1 MTAFALFI
9 TGAMFDLVP
18 SSEAQDANPAP
29 VTFGQP
35 TVTQNGQ
42 PIDKQLDTRDRVSL
56 SFPWTANGT
65 IEQGQTMSIDFPT
78 EILPPAN
85 KLPFSVSGQEA
96 GSCEVQER
104 TLVCTFN
111 RDINQDSVTGSIGLN
126 VGLGETPGPDWKF
139 NTVPG
144 GEPLSV
150 AIPGGSVVPYVLPE
164 GKEDRVS
171 KYGTIDY
178 VNNVIDWTIIIPAE
192 NLTDENGQARSVRIT
207 DQLQSRNH
215 AYVGFDDPNRVVYVY
230 QEDLSRENQ
239 AWPNSNVTAQDG
251 GRGFAADIAPQR
263 GGWNP
268 EWDLKITYQT
278 EFVGDPQDREKFD
291 NSANVVVTDSQGIET
306 TTAAEERNAG
316 EHTYDAAAAAAGAG
330 VERGSFALTK
340 TVIGE
345 QECIARIEEPFTVQ
359 VDIDVRDSVGP
370 NFQFPG
376 TVKQTEA
383 QPADGKISYTA
394 ALRPGTTLTGYDS
407 LPQGS
412 KVTITEVKPDIAGVE
427 FADPDY
433 SPGQTVTIENA
444 AENATIELTNRIESC
459 PQPTTEQP
467 EPTTTEEQP
476 EPTTTEEQPEPTTT
490 EEQPEPTTTDEEPEP
505 TTTEEQPEPTTTDE
519 EPEPTTTDEEPEPTT
534 TDEEPEPT
542 TTDEE
547 PEPTTTDEQP
557 EPTTTDEEPEPTT
570 TDEEPEPTTTEEQ
583 PEPTTTE
590 EQPEPTTTDEEPE
603 PTTTDEEPEPTTTD
617 EEPEPTTTDEQPEPT
632 TTDEQPEP
640 TTTDEAP
647 EPTTTDEQ
655 PEPTTTEEQP
665 EPTTTDEQPEPTTTE
680 EQPEPTT
687 TDEQPEP
694 TTTAEESPTT
704 TTTGDQTVPGGD
716 GGETDGNGDGTNDG
730 ETGGDDNGET
740 DGNDGET
747 DGDGNNGETDGDGD
761 GETGGNNDGTDGED
775 DGGTNGN
782 GDGTNKEGSSA
793 LPWWLLLL
801 VPVIPIGK
809 WLIDNF
815 PGGSSNPA
823 PGKPSPGEPAPG
835 QGDKTATDE
844 PGGSEGQGDKPKG
857 KQGDEP
863 KGGNGDKP
871 QQAESGQPGRAPG
884 GQPAQPGKPGG
895 GRQSIQSVPS
905 GATAK
910 SGNVPDFIG

>member
-9 TGAMFDLVP
+9 TGAMFNLVP

-150 AIPGGSVVPYVLPE
+150 AIPGGSVVPYVLPD

-178 VNNVIDWTIIIPAE
+178 ANNVIDWTIIIPAE

-278 EFVGDPQDREKFD
+278 EFVGDPKDRDKFE

-467 EPTTTEEQP
+467 VPTTTEDQP
-476 EPTTTEEQPEPTTT
+476 EPSTT
-490 EEQPEPTTTDEEPEP
+490 EEQPEPTTTDEE
-505 TTTEEQPEPTTTDE
+505 
-519 EPEPTTTDEEPEPTT
+519 
-534 TDEEPEPT
+534 
-542 TTDEE
+542 
-547 PEPTTTDEQP
+547 P

-590 EQPEPTTTDEEPE
+590 EQPEPTTTDVEPE
-603 PTTTDEEPEPTTTD
+603 PTTTDVEPEPTTTD
-617 EEPEPTTTDEQPEPT
+617 VEPEPTTTE
-632 TTDEQPEP
+632 
-640 TTTDEAP
+640 
-647 EPTTTDEQ
+647 EQ

-665 EPTTTDEQPEPTTTE
+665 EPTTTDVE
-680 EQPEPTT
+680 PEPTT
-687 TDEQPEP
+687 TDVEP
-694 TTTAEESPTT
+694 
-704 TTTGDQTVPGGD
+704 
-716 GGETDGNGDGTNDG
+716 
-730 ETGGDDNGET
+730 
-740 DGNDGET
+740 
-747 DGDGNNGETDGDGD
+747 
-761 GETGGNNDGTDGED
+761 
-775 DGGTNGN
+775 
-782 GDGTNKEGSSA
+782 
-793 LPWWLLLL
+793 
-801 VPVIPIGK
+801 
-809 WLIDNF
+809 
-815 PGGSSNPA
+815 
-823 PGKPSPGEPAPG
+823 
-835 QGDKTATDE
+835 
-844 PGGSEGQGDKPKG
+844 
-857 KQGDEP
+857 
-863 KGGNGDKP
+863 
-871 QQAESGQPGRAPG
+871 
-884 GQPAQPGKPGG
+884 
-895 GRQSIQSVPS
+895 
-905 GATAK
+905 
-910 SGNVPDFIG
+910 

>member
-1 MTAFALFI
+1 MKDQQRGVQIAGLLRTLVAVVTAFALFI
-9 TGAMFDLVP
+9 TGAMFNLVP

-178 VNNVIDWTIIIPAE
+178 VNDVIDWTIIIPAE

-278 EFVGDPQDREKFD
+278 EFVGDPKDRDKFE

-345 QECIARIEEPFTVQ
+345 QECIARIEKPFTVQ
-359 VDIDVRDSVGP
+359 IDIDVTDSVGP

-383 QPADGKISYTA
+383 QPADGKVSYTA

-467 EPTTTEEQP
+467 VPTTTDEQP
-476 EPTTTEEQPEPTTT
+476 EPTTTEEQPV
-490 EEQPEPTTTDEEPEP
+490 PTTTDEEPEP
-505 TTTEEQPEPTTTDE
+505 TTTEEQPEPTTTGE
-519 EPEPTTTDEEPEPTT
+519 QPEPTT

-557 EPTTTDEEPEPTT
+557 EPTTTG
-570 TDEEPEPTTTEEQ
+570 EQ
-583 PEPTTTE
+583 TI
-590 EQPEPTTTDEEPE
+590 
-603 PTTTDEEPEPTTTD
+603 
-617 EEPEPTTTDEQPEPT
+617 
-632 TTDEQPEP
+632 
-640 TTTDEAP
+640 
-647 EPTTTDEQ
+647 
-655 PEPTTTEEQP
+655 
-665 EPTTTDEQPEPTTTE
+665 
-680 EQPEPTT
+680 
-687 TDEQPEP
+687 
-694 TTTAEESPTT
+694 
-704 TTTGDQTVPGGD
+704 PGGD
-716 GGETDGNGDGTNDG
+716 DGETGGNGDGTNDG
-730 ETGGDDNGET
+730 DDDGETGGNG
-740 DGNDGET
+740 DGT
-747 DGDGNNGETDGDGD
+747 DGDGNNGETDG
-761 GETGGNNDGTDGED
+761 ETDGED

-782 GDGTNKEGSSA
+782 DDANKEGSSA
-793 LPWWLLLL
+793 FPWWLLLL

-835 QGDKTATDE
+835 RGDKSATDE

-863 KGGNGDKP
+863 KGGRGDKP